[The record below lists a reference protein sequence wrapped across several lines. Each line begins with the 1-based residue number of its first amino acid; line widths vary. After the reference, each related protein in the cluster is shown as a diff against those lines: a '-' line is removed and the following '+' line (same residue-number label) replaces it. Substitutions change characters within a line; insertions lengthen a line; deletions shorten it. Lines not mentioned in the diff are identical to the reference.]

1 MKYLF
6 LLVLVSCASWS
17 DGDRRTA
24 RTVLDVAQMSC
35 VIANIVMD
43 EAALKEACHI
53 TDELAPEFR
62 KLLNAS
68 KTVAAQRATGTAA
81 CK

>member
-1 MKYLF
+1 MSKYLA
-6 LLVLVSCASWS
+6 LLLLTGCAGMTS
-17 DGDRRTA
+17 GERQAA

-43 EAALKEACHI
+43 EAALKQACNI

-68 KTVAAQRATGTAA
+68 KTVAAQRATTAA